1 MQLNDFLYDLP
12 ERLIAQYPS
21 DERTASRLLQ
31 LTDDGA
37 VHGQFMDITRLL
49 RAGDLLVVNNTK
61 VVKARL
67 LATKDTGG
75 QAEVLLERVLDEHN
89 ALCQVRVSKPLK
101 TDRRLTVDGV
111 ELTCVGR
118 EGQFY
123 HLRCDQ
129 PFLELLERCGHVP
142 LPPYI
147 VRDSESLDTGLDQE
161 RYQTVYGRVPGAV
174 AAPTAGLHFS
184 KNLLE
189 RLSGAGIGLAEVT
202 LHVGAGTFQP
212 VRSDIATHE
221 MHREVY
227 HIDAEAAQRIAATKA
242 QGGRVVAVG
251 TTVVRTLESAALAGQ
266 GKVCPT
272 QAETRLFIKPGFQF
286 QVVDAMVTNFHL
298 PSSTLLMLVCAFA
311 GYEAVMSA
319 YQQAV
324 AEDYRFFSYGDAMWL
339 EHSNV

>member
-147 VRDSESLDTGLDQE
+147 VRDGESLDTGS
-161 RYQTVYGRVPGAV
+161 R
-174 AAPTAGLHFS
+174 
-184 KNLLE
+184 
-189 RLSGAGIGLAEVT
+189 SGAIPDCLRPGSGCR
-202 LHVGAGTFQP
+202 GCP
-212 VRSDIATHE
+212 
-221 MHREVY
+221 HR
-227 HIDAEAAQRIAATKA
+227 
-242 QGGRVVAVG
+242 G
-251 TTVVRTLESAALAGQ
+251 TT
-266 GKVCPT
+266 
-272 QAETRLFIKPGFQF
+272 LF
-286 QVVDAMVTNFHL
+286 
-298 PSSTLLMLVCAFA
+298 
-311 GYEAVMSA
+311 
-319 YQQAV
+319 
-324 AEDYRFFSYGDAMWL
+324 
-339 EHSNV
+339 